1 MFGKIK
7 SIEANYVVVENT
19 SEKLEVNYLNYHVVF
34 PEKNRGVVG
43 EIVGIDE
50 NEIKIFLVGEI
61 RNGVFTSGV
70 LKKPHFSSVPRLVY
84 KNEAELFLGC
94 QEGKKCVYIGKSNT
108 YEGFNICA
116 DLNAFFANHFAIIG
130 NTGSGKSC
138 GVARILQNLYGN
150 KETMPVNSHI
160 VLFDVYGEYK
170 HALSHLNDMDG
181 MGYKNLTSKLDLS
194 DGEIINIPAYFLEVD
209 DLALLLHVTNSSS
222 LPILEKAIKLVYIFK
237 SQDEKMISYK
247 NDIIASCLLDIL
259 SSGRNSTQIRDQ
271 VLAILSRYNTEALN
285 ADTEIYQPGYSR
297 TIRQCLNIDN
307 QGKMNAVQSVVD
319 FLEKYQKLDLSSL
332 EVSKDIAYSLD
343 DLYYALEF
351 ALISE
356 GVLKSDK
363 AYDEYNELK
372 VRLQQII
379 NSENKKFFEVGETR
393 ITKDTYIRNL
403 FNNHQGRFQIINMNL
418 NYIDERFAKTLT
430 KIFAKMFF
438 DFATELE
445 ERASYPIH
453 IILEEAHRY
462 VVADNDKFLLGYN
475 IFERIAKEGRKYG
488 VLIDLISQRPVDIS
502 ETVVAQMSNFLVLKM
517 THPKDL
523 EYIEKMLPNVSSDII
538 EKLNS
543 LQSGTLV
550 SFGNAFKIPLLIKMD
565 LPNPLPYS
573 SNCDVIARWKGNN

>member
-170 HALSHLNDMDG
+170 HALSHLNDIDG

-194 DGEIINIPAYFLEVD
+194 DGELINIPAYFLEVD

-222 LPILEKAIKLVYIFK
+222 LL
-237 SQDEKMISYK
+237 
-247 NDIIASCLLDIL
+247 
-259 SSGRNSTQIRDQ
+259 
-271 VLAILSRYNTEALN
+271 
-285 ADTEIYQPGYSR
+285 
-297 TIRQCLNIDN
+297 
-307 QGKMNAVQSVVD
+307 
-319 FLEKYQKLDLSSL
+319 
-332 EVSKDIAYSLD
+332 YSL
-343 DLYYALEF
+343 
-351 ALISE
+351 
-356 GVLKSDK
+356 
-363 AYDEYNELK
+363 
-372 VRLQQII
+372 II
-379 NSENKKFFEVGETR
+379 
-393 ITKDTYIRNL
+393 
-403 FNNHQGRFQIINMNL
+403 
-418 NYIDERFAKTLT
+418 
-430 KIFAKMFF
+430 
-438 DFATELE
+438 
-445 ERASYPIH
+445 
-453 IILEEAHRY
+453 
-462 VVADNDKFLLGYN
+462 
-475 IFERIAKEGRKYG
+475 
-488 VLIDLISQRPVDIS
+488 
-502 ETVVAQMSNFLVLKM
+502 
-517 THPKDL
+517 
-523 EYIEKMLPNVSSDII
+523 
-538 EKLNS
+538 
-543 LQSGTLV
+543 
-550 SFGNAFKIPLLIKMD
+550 
-565 LPNPLPYS
+565 
-573 SNCDVIARWKGNN
+573 

>member
-170 HALSHLNDMDG
+170 HALSHLNDIDG

>member
-1 MFGKIK
+1 
-7 SIEANYVVVENT
+7 
-19 SEKLEVNYLNYHVVF
+19 
-34 PEKNRGVVG
+34 
-43 EIVGIDE
+43 
-50 NEIKIFLVGEI
+50 
-61 RNGVFTSGV
+61 
-70 LKKPHFSSVPRLVY
+70 
-84 KNEAELFLGC
+84 
-94 QEGKKCVYIGKSNT
+94 
-108 YEGFNICA
+108 
-116 DLNAFFANHFAIIG
+116 
-130 NTGSGKSC
+130 
-138 GVARILQNLYGN
+138 
-150 KETMPVNSHI
+150 
-160 VLFDVYGEYK
+160 
-170 HALSHLNDMDG
+170 

-194 DGEIINIPAYFLEVD
+194 DGELINIPAYFLEVD
-209 DLALLLHVTNSSS
+209 DLALLLHVKNSSS

-271 VLAILSRYNTEALN
+271 VLAILSRYNTEVLN

-462 VVADNDKFLLGYN
+462 VQNDNDINVLGYN
-475 IFERIAKEGRKYG
+475 IFDRITKEGRKYG
-488 VLIDLISQRPVDIS
+488 VILGLITQRPS
-502 ETVVAQMSNFLVLKM
+502 ELSNTALSQCSNFIAFRMFHPEDIKIIKNITSSVSDETIDKLKNL
-517 THPKDL
+517 TP
-523 EYIEKMLPNVSSDII
+523 
-538 EKLNS
+538 
-543 LQSGTLV
+543 GTAIT
-550 SFGNAFKIPLLIKMD
+550 FGTAFKIPLISKLE
-565 LPNPLPYS
+565 LPNPMPES
-573 SNCDVIARWKGNN
+573 TSVDITSRWF